1 MNEDDIFNAFLKTP
15 LPLATGTA
23 LTEAKSI
30 RVAANVNNPTGIL
43 VGKDKNGKPIFKEYG
58 SPEEGVADTQTLVDT
73 YLSNRGAMKS
83 TKVTPENFVGMWVN
97 GDPTTGAK
105 VQNGAYLNSLNKE
118 LKNAGIALNKD
129 GTIPNSPEANA
140 AITRALITHE
150 SGNNASKFLPLVG
163 ASNNNEDAIFK
174 AFLKEQ
180 QPSVT
185 IQELNPTQVP
195 TKPQDNI
202 GNFSNFLE
210 AAGHHAIMPLHGV
223 ANLIE
228 QGGASLLNKIA
239 PNSTIARLAGD
250 VAKQDLE
257 ATRALEAQY
266 QKNQPE
272 NLASFLGAVTGEV
285 GPIMATGMGKAITK
299 GGELGANLISRLGL
313 GKTAQSVGNVG
324 GQAVASG
331 GLSGLLGATQNTT
344 NEKPYFEQ
352 IAQNAQNSALIGG
365 AIPIAIPAI
374 AGIGKYVGNV
384 AQSAV
389 APFTSGGTEKIAQN
403 ILNRFAQ
410 NRPINAN
417 TSEIIAGSKPTLA
430 ELSNNAGIS
439 NLQRTI
445 RDVNPTPFVEREQAN
460 ALARL
465 EAFGKIAKTP
475 EELAALQN
483 SRTLYADNEVNKI
496 LFANKGTVDSSPILE
511 TINGILKGPG
521 GERTAVAT
529 TLNKIKGMI
538 DKGVQE
544 VPPSKILD
552 ASGKPVTPASK
563 VKKLQD
569 DPEVLYQ
576 SVRKEIGDMLD
587 KANLSDPAGKQAAKE
602 LLQVQG
608 AIDDVIEKGAP
619 GFKTYLDT
627 YHNNSTKIDSLKYL
641 QGLKIFDQQGNIT
654 LSKVQN
660 AIQSITKGQK
670 EAGIKAEKSINEN
683 QLNALQSI
691 RDDLLRQSQIGL
703 GRSLG
708 SNTAQNLVTQNLM
721 ETMLP
726 GGLGRLT
733 GHLPTGSLTGAAG
746 GGLGF
751 ALGGVPGAGVG
762 MIAGSRLGNVGKSLM
777 QNKND
782 AVIQALTE
790 KMLNPTALSIQ
801 PKKPTLSPQIIEKLY
816 PGLIGGYD
824 ASQR

>member
-1 MNEDDIFNAFLKTP
+1 MANEDDLFNAFLKTP
-15 LPLATGTA
+15 LPLATGTFPSESKA
-23 LTEAKSI
+23 I

-43 VGKDKNGKPIFKEYG
+43 TGKDKNGKPIFKEYG
-58 SPEEGVADTQTLVDT
+58 SPEKGVADTQTLVDT
-73 YLSNRGAMKS
+73 YLNNRGAMKS

-118 LKNAGIALNKD
+118 LKIAGIELNKD

-150 SGNNASKFLPLVG
+150 SGNNAKKFLPLVG
-163 ASNNNEDAIFK
+163 VSNNNEDTTFN
-174 AFLKEQ
+174 AFLK
-180 QPSVT
+180 QPNVT
-185 IQELNPTQVP
+185 IEQYQPTETP

-210 AAGHHAIMPLHGV
+210 AAGHHAIMPFHGA

-228 QGGASLLNKIA
+228 QSGASLLNKIA
-239 PNSTIARLAGD
+239 PNSTIAKLAGN
-250 VAKQDLE
+250 VAQQDLE

-266 QKNQPE
+266 QKDQPE
-272 NLASFLGAVTGEV
+272 NLATLLGAVTGEV
-285 GPIMATGMGKAITK
+285 GPILATGMGKAITK
-299 GGELGANLISRLGL
+299 GGEIGSNLIAKLGL
-313 GKTAQSVGNVG
+313 GKTAQSAGNIG

-352 IAQNAQNSALIGG
+352 VAQNVQNNALLGG

-374 AGIGKYVGNV
+374 AGVGKYVGDV
-384 AQSAV
+384 TKSIV

-410 NRPINAN
+410 NKPINAN
-417 TSEIIAGSKPTLA
+417 SSEIIAGSKPTLA
-430 ELSNNAGIS
+430 ELSNNAGVS

-445 RDVNPTPFVEREQAN
+445 RDINPTPFVEREQAN

-465 EAFGKIAKTP
+465 EALSKIAKTP

-483 SRTLYADNEVNKI
+483 SRSLYADDQVNKI
-496 LFANKGTVDSSPILE
+496 LFSNKGTVDSSPILE
-511 TINGILKGPG
+511 TINDILKGPG

-544 VPPSKILD
+544 VPASKVLN
-552 ASGKPVTPASK
+552 ASGNPVTPASK

-587 KANLSDPAGKQAAKE
+587 KANLTDPAGRQAAKE
-602 LLQVQG
+602 LLQVQSS
-608 AIDDVIEKGAP
+608 IDDVIEKGAP

-627 YHNNSTKIDSLKYL
+627 YHNNSTTIDSLKYL

-660 AIQSITKGQK
+660 AIQSIIKAQK
-670 EAGIKAEKSINEN
+670 ETGVKAEKSINEN
-683 QLNALQSI
+683 QLNALKAI
-691 RDDLLRQSQIGL
+691 RDDLVRQSQIGL

-708 SNTAQNLVTQNLM
+708 SNTAQNLVTQNVM
-721 ETMLP
+721 ETLLP

-733 GHLPTGSLTGAAG
+733 SHLPTGSLTGTVG

-751 ALGGVPGAGVG
+751 ALGGLPGAGVG
-762 MIAGSRLGNVGKSLM
+762 LLAGSKIGNIGKSLV

-790 KMLNPTALSIQ
+790 KMLNPTSLTIQ
-801 PKKPTLSPQIIEKLY
+801 PKKPTLSPQLIEKLY
-816 PGLIGGYD
+816 PGLIGSYD
-824 ASQR
+824 VSNR

>member
-15 LPLATGTA
+15 LPFATGTA
-23 LTEAKSI
+23 PNEAKSI
-30 RVAANVNNPTGIL
+30 RVASNVNNPTGIL

-73 YLSNRGAMKS
+73 YLNNRGAMKT

-150 SGNNASKFLPLVG
+150 SGNNASKFLPLIG
-163 ASNNNEDAIFK
+163 AYNNNEDAIFK

-185 IQELNPTQVP
+185 IEELNPTQEAV
-195 TKPQDNI
+195 KPKDNI
-202 GNFSNFLE
+202 GNLSNFLE
-210 AAGHHAIMPLHGV
+210 AAGHHGMMPLHGA
-223 ANLIE
+223 ANFIE

-239 PNSTIARLAGD
+239 PNSTIARLTSD

-299 GGELGANLISRLGL
+299 GGEIGANLISRLGL
-313 GKTAQSVGNVG
+313 GKTAQTVGNFG
-324 GQAVASG
+324 GQSVASG

-352 IAQNAQNSALIGG
+352 VAQNAQNSALIGG

-465 EAFGKIAKTP
+465 EAFSKIAKTP

-483 SRTLYADNEVNKI
+483 SRSLYADNEVNKI

-544 VPPSKILD
+544 VPASKVLN
-552 ASGKPVTPASK
+552 ASGNPVTPASK

-587 KANLSDPAGKQAAKE
+587 KANLTDPAGRQAAKE
-602 LLQVQG
+602 LLQVQSS
-608 AIDDVIEKGAP
+608 IDDVIEKGAP

-660 AIQSITKGQK
+660 AIQSINKGQK
-670 EAGIKAEKSINEN
+670 EAGVKAEKSINEN

-790 KMLNPTALSIQ
+790 KMLNPTSLTIQ
-801 PKKPTLSPQIIEKLY
+801 PKKPTLSPQLIEKLY

-824 ASQR
+824 AFQR

>member
-1 MNEDDIFNAFLKTP
+1 MANEDDLFNAFLKTP
-15 LPLATGTA
+15 LPLATEKSMAKDSQSVRTTPKIDLENLNPDLRDRIARMQEDWKNNKQLNPKGLDLPITSGVRTA
-23 LTEAKSI
+23 QQQEELKRRKAAGESNIFTPADVPKGASMVHLNAIDLPTSI
-30 RVAANVNNPTGIL
+30 PDSFL
-43 VGKDKNGKPIFKEYG
+43 EQYG
-58 SPEEGVADTQTLVDT
+58 LHRPLI
-73 YLSNRGAMKS
+73 K
-83 TKVTPENFVGMWVN
+83 K
-97 GDPTTGAK
+97 GDPVH
-105 VQNGAYLNSLNKE
+105 VQIN
-118 LKNAGIALNKD
+118 
-129 GTIPNSPEANA
+129 PNSTYEAPS
-140 AITRALITHE
+140 LQ
-150 SGNNASKFLPLVG
+150 GQ
-163 ASNNNEDAIFK
+163 DAIFN
-174 AFLKEQ
+174 AFLK

-185 IQELNPTQVP
+185 IGELELTETP

-202 GNFSNFLE
+202 GSFSNFLG

-223 ANLIE
+223 SNLIE

-239 PNSTIARLAGD
+239 PNSTIARLAGE
-250 VAKQDLE
+250 VAQQDLE

-272 NLASFLGAVTGEV
+272 NLATLLGAVTGEV
-285 GPIMATGMGKAITK
+285 GPILATGMGKAITK
-299 GGELGANLISRLGL
+299 GGEIGANLIAKLGL
-313 GKTAQSVGNVG
+313 GKTAQSAGNIG
-324 GQAVASG
+324 GQAIASG

-352 IAQNAQNSALIGG
+352 VAQNAQNSALIGG

-496 LFANKGTVDSSPILE
+496 LFANKGTVDSNPILE

-587 KANLSDPAGKQAAKE
+587 KANLTDPAGKQAAKE

-790 KMLNPTALSIQ
+790 KMLNPTSLSIQ
-801 PKKPTLSPQIIEKLY
+801 PKKPTLSPQLIEKLY
-816 PGLIGGYD
+816 PGLIGSYD
-824 ASQR
+824 VSNR

>member
-23 LTEAKSI
+23 PSESKAI
-30 RVAANVNNPTGIL
+30 RVAAHVNNPTGIL
-43 VGKDKNGKPIFKEYG
+43 VGKDKNGKPIYKEYG
-58 SPEEGVADTQTLVDT
+58 SPKEGVADTQTLVDT
-73 YLSNRGAMKS
+73 YLNNRGAMKS

-97 GDPTTGAK
+97 GDPTTGAT

-118 LKNAGIALNKD
+118 LKNSGIALNKD

-140 AITRALITHE
+140 AITKALITHE
-150 SGNNASKFLPLVG
+150 SGSNANKFLPHVG
-163 ASNNNEDAIFK
+163 VSNNNENAIFN
-174 AFLKEQ
+174 AFLK
-180 QPSVT
+180 QPTVT
-185 IQELNPTQVP
+185 IEELNLTETP

-210 AAGHHAIMPLHGV
+210 AAGHHAMMPLHGA

-239 PNSTIARLAGD
+239 PNSSIAKLAGNI
-250 VAKQDLE
+250 AQQDIN

-299 GGELGANLISRLGL
+299 TGELGANLISRLGL
-313 GKTAQSVGNVG
+313 GKTAQGVGNIG
-324 GQAVASG
+324 GQALASG
-331 GLSGLLGATQNTT
+331 GLSGLLGATQGTT
-344 NEKPYFEQ
+344 SEKPYFKQ
-352 IAQNAQNSALIGG
+352 VGQNVQNSALLGG

-374 AGIGKYVGNV
+374 AGIGKYVENV
-384 AQSAV
+384 AQSAI

-410 NRPINAN
+410 NKPINAN
-417 TSEIIAGSKPTLA
+417 SSEIIAGSKPTLA
-430 ELSNNAGIS
+430 ELSNNAGLS

-544 VPPSKILD
+544 VPASKILD
-552 ASGKPVTPASK
+552 ASGKPVSPASK

-587 KANLSDPAGKQAAKE
+587 KANLTDPAGRQAAKE
-602 LLQVQG
+602 LLQVQSS
-608 AIDDVIEKGAP
+608 IDDVIEKGAS

-627 YHNNSTKIDSLKYL
+627 YHNNSTTIDSLKYL

-660 AIQSITKGQK
+660 AIQAIGKGQK

-683 QLNALQSI
+683 QLKALQSI

-708 SNTAQNLVTQNLM
+708 SNTAQNLVTQNVM
-721 ETMLP
+721 ETLLP

-751 ALGGVPGAGVG
+751 ALGGLPGAGVG
-762 MIAGSRLGNVGKSLM
+762 MIAGSKIGNIGKSLV

-790 KMLNPTALSIQ
+790 KMLNPTSLSIQ
-801 PKKPTLSPQIIEKLY
+801 PKKPTLSPQLIEKLY
-816 PGLIGGYD
+816 PGLIGSYD
-824 ASQR
+824 VLNR